1 MTRSDTYEALLA
13 GGRHGLLKQA
23 WRNFLKNRL
32 AVFALL
38 FLILIHVAGYL
49 APWIAPYPYER
60 IDLTHT
66 LAPPGA
72 KHLLGT
78 DESGRDVASRLIYGA
93 RISLSVGIVAM
104 TISLTLGTL
113 LGAVAG
119 FVGKWVDSLI
129 MRFTD
134 AMLCIPLFFFMLT
147 YLALMGSSM
156 TNIVISIALS
166 SWMPAARVVRGE
178 VLSQKNLDFVTAAR
192 ALGMPRWRILFSHVL
207 PQSIPSIIVA
217 GTLCVAYAILI
228 ESALSYLGL
237 GVQPPVPSWGN
248 MLSNGRGYL
257 WSSPSLAFYPGVMIF
272 MTVLAYNFMGDGF
285 RDILDPSRSVKKG
298 KDDAV

>member
-1 MTRSDTYEALLA
+1 MAS
-13 GGRHGLLKQA
+13 GGYGLLKQA

-32 AVFALL
+32 AVFALV
-38 FLILIHVAGYL
+38 FLIFIHLVGYL

-60 IDLTHT
+60 IDLMQT

-72 KHLLGT
+72 EHLLGT
-78 DESGRDVASRLIYGA
+78 DESGRDVASRLMHGA
-93 RISLSVGIVAM
+93 RISLSVGLVAM

-119 FVGKWVDSLI
+119 FVGKWVETLI

-134 AMLCIPLFFFMLT
+134 GMLCIPLFFFMLT
-147 YLALMGSSM
+147 FLALMGSSM
-156 TNIVISIALS
+156 TNIVISIALT

-178 VLSQKNLDFVTAAR
+178 VLSQKNLDFVTAAV
-192 ALGMPRWRILFSHVL
+192 ALGMPRWRVLVTHIL

-217 GTLCVAYAILI
+217 GTLCVAYAILM

-257 WSSPSLAFYPGVMIF
+257 WSAPSLAFYPGVLIF
-272 MTVLAYNFMGDGF
+272 LTVLAYNFMGDGL
-285 RDILDPSRSVKKG
+285 RDILDPSTGVKVE
-298 KDDAV
+298 KDAES

>member
-1 MTRSDTYEALLA
+1 MIRNDTYEALLA
-13 GGRHGLLKQA
+13 GGGHGLFKQA
-23 WRNFLKNRL
+23 WQNFLKNRL
-32 AVFALL
+32 AVCALL
-38 FLILIHVAGYL
+38 FLILIHLAGYL
-49 APWIAPYPYER
+49 APWIAPYSYER
-60 IDLTHT
+60 IDLMHT
-66 LAPPGA
+66 LEPPGA
-72 KHLLGT
+72 EHLLGT

-93 RISLSVGIVAM
+93 RISLSVGLVAM

-119 FVGKWVDSLI
+119 FVGRWVDSLI

-134 AMLCIPLFFFMLT
+134 GMLCIPLFFFMLT
-147 YLALMGSSM
+147 FLALMGSSM

-217 GTLCVAYAILI
+217 GTLCVAYAILM

-237 GVQPPVPSWGN
+237 GVQPPMPSWGN

-257 WSSPSLAFYPGVMIF
+257 WSAPSLAFYPGALIF
-272 MTVLAYNFMGDGF
+272 LTVLAYNFMGDGL
-285 RDILDPSRSVKKG
+285 RDILDPSQGIKKG
-298 KDDAV
+298 KEDGV